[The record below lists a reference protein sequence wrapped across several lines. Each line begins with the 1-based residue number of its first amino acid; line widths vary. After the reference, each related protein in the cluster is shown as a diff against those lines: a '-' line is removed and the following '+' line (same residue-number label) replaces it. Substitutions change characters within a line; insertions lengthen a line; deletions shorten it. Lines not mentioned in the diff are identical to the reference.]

1 MMFLPALRRWLPG
14 VFAFA
19 GLLAEPTSAPAPA
32 PAADRVGFP
41 RTYLTEFVVLR
52 TTTDAK
58 EAKRVTVYGNRLAAS
73 VTNLAALPYPYGSI
87 LVMETAALEKDAAG
101 AVVRDAQGGYRKGE
115 VKGLHVMRRERG
127 FGEGYATNRTGE
139 WEYVEYRADG
149 AQLTPPEKSAAC
161 AECHVKAGPAKD
173 FVFKARFASEGGK

>member
-1 MMFLPALRRWLPG
+1 MKLLPALSRWLPG
-14 VFAFA
+14 LLAA
-19 GLLAEPTSAPAPA
+19 PWLLAETVTAPAPA
-32 PAADRVGFP
+32 PATDRVGFP

-58 EAKRVTVYGNRLAAS
+58 EAKQVTVYGNRPAAS

-101 AVVRDAQGGYRKGE
+101 AVLRDAKGNYRKGE
-115 VKGLHVMRRERG
+115 VKGLHVMRREAG
-127 FGEGYATNRTGE
+127 FGEAYVTNRTGE

-149 AQLTPPEKSAAC
+149 SHLTPPEKSAAC

-173 FVFKARFASEGGK
+173 FVFKARFAAEAGK